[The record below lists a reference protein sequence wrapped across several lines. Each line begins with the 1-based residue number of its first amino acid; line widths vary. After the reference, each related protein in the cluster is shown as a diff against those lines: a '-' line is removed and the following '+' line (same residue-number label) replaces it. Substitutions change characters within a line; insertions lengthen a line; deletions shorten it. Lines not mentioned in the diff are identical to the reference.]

1 MMGWGNGHGWMGF
14 GGIFM
19 ILFWGLVILGA
30 VALLRWLWMSG
41 KDSGKDSG
49 NASRKTALDILQE
62 RYARGEIERDE
73 YERKRRDLE
82 G

>member
-1 MMGWGNGHGWMGF
+1 MMGWGSGHGWMSG

-19 ILFWGLVILGA
+19 ILFWGLVILG
-30 VALLRWLWMSG
+30 VIALVRWLWMSG
-41 KDSGKDSG
+41 TGNGKDSGKAPG
-49 NASRKTALDILQE
+49 KTALDILQE

>member
-30 VALLRWLWMSG
+30 IALVRWLWMSG
-41 KDSGKDSG
+41 KDSR
-49 NASRKTALDILQE
+49 NESRGTPLDILQE
-62 RYARGEIERDE
+62 RYARGEIEREE
-73 YERKRRDLE
+73 YERKRKDLE

>member
-19 ILFWGLVILGA
+19 LLFWGLVILG
-30 VALLRWLWMSG
+30 VIALVRWLWMSG
-41 KDSGKDSG
+41 TGSGKDG
-49 NASRKTALDILQE
+49 GEAPRKTALDILQE
-62 RYARGEIERDE
+62 RYARGEIEREE
-73 YERKRRDLE
+73 YERKRRDIE